1 MTSMD
6 DYMMTLPQCLRPNAA
21 RTCAL
26 SMAFLLLLFSRMA
39 EAHVD
44 TDSVG
49 GFAAGF
55 LHPLTGLDHFTA
67 MAAVGLW
74 GVILGRPATWLLPVV
89 FPMIMALGS
98 VVGIVGIPLPGIEIG
113 IALSALVL
121 GIFIAGRVKLPL
133 WIACLVVSVFAIC
146 HGYAHGAEL
155 PLASDPFAFAIGFML
170 ATGSLHAAGI
180 GVGVLAER
188 FRQGQL
194 LRVLGA
200 VTALLGV
207 YFLIEALA

>member
-1 MTSMD
+1 MNFIRFSA
-6 DYMMTLPQCLRPNAA
+6 PR
-21 RTCAL
+21 L
-26 SMAFLLLLFSRMA
+26 SWMAISLFGLLLVMFSGVA
-39 EAHVD
+39 QAHVD

-67 MAAVGLW
+67 MVAVGLW

-98 VVGIVGIPLPGIEIG
+98 VVGIVGLALPGIEIG

-121 GIFIAGRVKLPL
+121 GAFIVWRVALPL
-133 WIACLVVSVFAIC
+133 WLACLVVSVFAIC

-155 PLASDPFAFAIGFML
+155 PLASDPFAFAMGFML

-180 GVGVLAER
+180 GVGLVAER
-188 FRQGQL
+188 FRQGVL

-207 YFLIEALA
+207 YFLLEALA

>member
-1 MTSMD
+1 MTFTRFSAPRL
-6 DYMMTLPQCLRPNAA
+6 T
-21 RTCAL
+21 RTAISRL
-26 SMAFLLLLFSRMA
+26 GLLLVMFSGA
-39 EAHVD
+39 AHAHVD

-67 MAAVGLW
+67 MVAVGLW
-74 GVILGRPATWLLPVV
+74 GVILRRPATWLLPVV

-98 VVGIVGIPLPGIEIG
+98 VVGIVGLALPGIEIG
-113 IALSALVL
+113 IALSALIL
-121 GIFIAGRVKLPL
+121 GAFIVWRVALPL
-133 WIACLVVSVFAIC
+133 WLACLVVSVFAIC

-155 PLASDPFAFAIGFML
+155 PLASDPFAFAMGFML

-180 GVGVLAER
+180 GVGVVAER
-188 FRQGQL
+188 FRQGVL

-207 YFLIEALA
+207 YFLMEALA

>member
-1 MTSMD
+1 
-6 DYMMTLPQCLRPNAA
+6 
-21 RTCAL
+21 
-26 SMAFLLLLFSRMA
+26 MAISLFGLLLVMFSGVA
-39 EAHVD
+39 QAHVD

-67 MAAVGLW
+67 MVAVGLW

-98 VVGIVGIPLPGIEIG
+98 VVGIVGLALPGIEIG

-121 GIFIAGRVKLPL
+121 GAFIVWRVALPL
-133 WIACLVVSVFAIC
+133 WLACLVVSVFAIC

-155 PLASDPFAFAIGFML
+155 PLASDPFAFAMGFML

-180 GVGVLAER
+180 GVGVVAER
-188 FRQGQL
+188 FRQGVL

-207 YFLIEALA
+207 YFLLEALA

>member
-1 MTSMD
+1 MTFTYFSAPRL
-6 DYMMTLPQCLRPNAA
+6 TRAA
-21 RTCAL
+21 ISRL
-26 SMAFLLLLFSRMA
+26 GLLLVMFSGA
-39 EAHVD
+39 AHAHVD

-67 MAAVGLW
+67 MVAVGLW

-98 VVGIVGIPLPGIEIG
+98 VVGIVGLALPGIEIG

-121 GIFIAGRVKLPL
+121 GAFIVWRVALPL
-133 WIACLVVSVFAIC
+133 WLACLVVSVFAIC

-155 PLASDPFAFAIGFML
+155 PLASDPFAFAMGFML

-180 GVGVLAER
+180 GVGVVAER
-188 FRQGQL
+188 FRQGVL

-207 YFLIEALA
+207 YFLMEALA

>member
-1 MTSMD
+1 MLTV
-6 DYMMTLPQCLRPNAA
+6 
-21 RTCAL
+21 
-26 SMAFLLLLFSRMA
+26 LFTQTAS
-39 EAHVD
+39 AHVD

-55 LHPLTGLDHFTA
+55 LHPLSGLDHFTA

-74 GVILGRPATWLLPVV
+74 GVILGRPASWLLPVV

-98 VVGIVGIPLPGIEIG
+98 VVGIVGVALPGIEIG

-121 GIFIAGRVKLPL
+121 GGFIAGRVRLPL
-133 WIACLVVSVFAIC
+133 WMAGAVSSVFAVC

-155 PLASDPFAFAIGFML
+155 PLASDPFAFAMGFMV

-180 GVGVLAER
+180 GVGIMAER
-188 FRQGQL
+188 FRQGML
-194 LRVLGA
+194 LRGLGIL
-200 VTALLGV
+200 TALLGV
-207 YFLIEALA
+207 YFLVEALS

>member
-1 MTSMD
+1 MTFTRFSAPRL
-6 DYMMTLPQCLRPNAA
+6 TRAA
-21 RTCAL
+21 ISRL
-26 SMAFLLLLFSRMA
+26 GLLLILFSGA
-39 EAHVD
+39 AHAHVD

-67 MAAVGLW
+67 MVAVGLW

-98 VVGIVGIPLPGIEIG
+98 VVGIVGLALPGIEIG

-121 GIFIAGRVKLPL
+121 GAFIVWRVALPL
-133 WIACLVVSVFAIC
+133 WLACLVVSVFAIC

-155 PLASDPFAFAIGFML
+155 PLASDPFAFAMGFML

-180 GVGVLAER
+180 GVGVVAER
-188 FRQGQL
+188 FRQGVL

-200 VTALLGV
+200 LTALLGV
-207 YFLIEALA
+207 YFLMEALA

>member
-1 MTSMD
+1 MPRLTAVIAGML
-6 DYMMTLPQCLRPNAA
+6 TV
-21 RTCAL
+21 
-26 SMAFLLLLFSRMA
+26 LFTQTAS
-39 EAHVD
+39 AHVD

-74 GVILGRPATWLLPVV
+74 GVILGRPASWLLPVV

-98 VVGIVGIPLPGIEIG
+98 VVGIVGVALPGIEIG

-121 GIFIAGRVKLPL
+121 GGFIAGRVRLPL
-133 WIACLVVSVFAIC
+133 WMACAVISVFAVC

-155 PLASDPFAFAIGFML
+155 PLASDPFAFAMGFMV

-180 GVGVLAER
+180 GVGIMAER
-188 FRQGQL
+188 FRQGML
-194 LRVLGA
+194 LRGLGIL
-200 VTALLGV
+200 TALLGA
-207 YFLIEALA
+207 YFLVEALS

>member
-1 MTSMD
+1 MTFTRFSAPRL
-6 DYMMTLPQCLRPNAA
+6 TRAA
-21 RTCAL
+21 ISRL
-26 SMAFLLLLFSRMA
+26 GLLLVMFSGA
-39 EAHVD
+39 AHAHVD

-67 MAAVGLW
+67 MVAVGLW

-98 VVGIVGIPLPGIEIG
+98 VVGIVGLALPGIEIG

-121 GIFIAGRVKLPL
+121 GAFIVWRVALPL
-133 WIACLVVSVFAIC
+133 WLACLVVSVFAIC

-155 PLASDPFAFAIGFML
+155 PLASDPFAFAMGFML

-180 GVGVLAER
+180 GVGIMAER
-188 FRQGQL
+188 FRQGML
-194 LRVLGA
+194 LRGLGIL
-200 VTALLGV
+200 TALLGV
-207 YFLIEALA
+207 YFLMEALA

>member
-1 MTSMD
+1 MTFTCFSAPRL
-6 DYMMTLPQCLRPNAA
+6 TRAA
-21 RTCAL
+21 ISRL
-26 SMAFLLLLFSRMA
+26 GLLLVLFSGA
-39 EAHVD
+39 AHAHVD

-67 MAAVGLW
+67 MVAVGLW

-98 VVGIVGIPLPGIEIG
+98 VVGIVGLALPGIEIG

-121 GIFIAGRVKLPL
+121 GAFIVWRVALPL
-133 WIACLVVSVFAIC
+133 WLACLVVSVFAIC

-155 PLASDPFAFAIGFML
+155 PLASDPFAFAMGFML

-180 GVGVLAER
+180 GVGIMAER
-188 FRQGQL
+188 FRQGML
-194 LRVLGA
+194 LRGLGIL
-200 VTALLGV
+200 TALLGV
-207 YFLIEALA
+207 YFLMEALA

>member
-1 MTSMD
+1 MTFTRFSAPRL
-6 DYMMTLPQCLRPNAA
+6 TRAA
-21 RTCAL
+21 TSRLA
-26 SMAFLLLLFSRMA
+26 LLLVMFSGA
-39 EAHVD
+39 AHAHVV

-67 MAAVGLW
+67 MVAVGLW

-98 VVGIVGIPLPGIEIG
+98 VVGIVGLALPGIEIG

-121 GIFIAGRVKLPL
+121 GAFIVWRVALPL
-133 WIACLVVSVFAIC
+133 WLACLVVSVFAIC

-155 PLASDPFAFAIGFML
+155 PQASDPFAFAMGFML

-180 GVGVLAER
+180 GVGVVAER
-188 FRQGQL
+188 FHQGVL

-207 YFLIEALA
+207 YFLLEALA

>member
-1 MTSMD
+1 
-6 DYMMTLPQCLRPNAA
+6 MTLPQCLRPSAA

-26 SMAFLLLLFSRMA
+26 SMAFLLLIFSRMA

-74 GVILGRPATWLLPVV
+74 GVIIGRPATWLLPVV

-98 VVGIVGIPLPGIEIG
+98 VVGIVGLSLPGIEIG

-121 GIFIAGRVKLPL
+121 GTFIVWRVVLPL
-133 WIACLVVSVFAIC
+133 WLACLVVSVFAIC

-155 PLASDPFAFAIGFML
+155 PLASDPFAFAMGFML

-180 GVGVLAER
+180 GVGMLAER
-188 FRQGQL
+188 YRQGQI
-194 LRVLGA
+194 LRVLGGI
-200 VTALLGV
+200 TALLGV
-207 YFLIEALA
+207 YFLVEALS

>member
-1 MTSMD
+1 MTFTRFSAPRL
-6 DYMMTLPQCLRPNAA
+6 TRAA
-21 RTCAL
+21 ISRL
-26 SMAFLLLLFSRMA
+26 GLLLILFSGA
-39 EAHVD
+39 AHAHVD

-67 MAAVGLW
+67 MVAVGLW

-98 VVGIVGIPLPGIEIG
+98 VVGIVGLALPGIEIG

-121 GIFIAGRVKLPL
+121 GAFIVWRVALPL
-133 WIACLVVSVFAIC
+133 WLACLVVSVFAIC

-155 PLASDPFAFAIGFML
+155 PLASDPFAFAMGFML

-180 GVGVLAER
+180 GVGIMAER
-188 FRQGQL
+188 FRQGML
-194 LRVLGA
+194 LRGLGIL
-200 VTALLGV
+200 TALLGV
-207 YFLIEALA
+207 YFLMEALA

>member
-1 MTSMD
+1 MNFIRFSA
-6 DYMMTLPQCLRPNAA
+6 PR
-21 RTCAL
+21 L
-26 SMAFLLLLFSRMA
+26 SWMAISLFGLLLVMFSGVA
-39 EAHVD
+39 QAHVD

-67 MAAVGLW
+67 MVAVGLW

-98 VVGIVGIPLPGIEIG
+98 VVGIVGLALPGIEIG

-121 GIFIAGRVKLPL
+121 GAFIVWRVALPL
-133 WIACLVVSVFAIC
+133 WLACLVVSVFAIC

-155 PLASDPFAFAIGFML
+155 PLASDPFAFAMGFML

-180 GVGVLAER
+180 GVGVVAER
-188 FRQGQL
+188 FRQGVL

-207 YFLIEALA
+207 YFLLEALA

>member
-1 MTSMD
+1 MTFTRFSAPR
-6 DYMMTLPQCLRPNAA
+6 LS
-21 RTCAL
+21 RTAIPRL
-26 SMAFLLLLFSRMA
+26 GLLLVMFSGA
-39 EAHVD
+39 AHAHVD

-67 MAAVGLW
+67 MVAVGLW

-98 VVGIVGIPLPGIEIG
+98 VVGIVGLALPGIEIG

-121 GIFIAGRVKLPL
+121 GAFIVWRVALPL
-133 WIACLVVSVFAIC
+133 WLACLVVSVFAIC

-155 PLASDPFAFAIGFML
+155 PLASDPFAFAMGFML

-180 GVGVLAER
+180 GVGVVAER
-188 FRQGQL
+188 FRQGVL

-207 YFLIEALA
+207 YFLMEALA